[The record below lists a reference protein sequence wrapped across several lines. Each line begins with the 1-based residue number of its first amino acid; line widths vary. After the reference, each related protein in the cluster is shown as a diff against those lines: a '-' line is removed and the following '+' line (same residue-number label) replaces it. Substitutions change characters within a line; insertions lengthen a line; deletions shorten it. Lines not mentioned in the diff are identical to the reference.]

1 MPEPRE
7 LASRI
12 EEARTSAKL
21 LTQLTQ
27 STPPS
32 ELLQNDLIREFSDRC
47 QSASRSI
54 QAYMVAEN
62 PAPDNDTML
71 TLIETNDQL
80 ALAMSKHQRAVL
92 QARKTLGLGSESG
105 GVSPAL
111 SAQGDA
117 GFVPPPG
124 PPPATTKPAFPSRNQ
139 TPSPAP
145 PAREPV
151 ASSALGGP
159 SPPIPEKPEDPFR
172 DPAVNTAVTTTHNP
186 PFPQDKK
193 PPPADQ
199 YQERLGLEPYHP
211 GFNPTQSYMGRQDSA
226 VGKVTMTAAIPSPPL
241 AELEGEGHRSNVED
255 DEYGVS
261 PERKA
266 PIYRY

>member
-1 MPEPRE
+1 LTNAVKGPPGGPRTLNAPPFDPHSQNYFSRNHTNRRLPEPRE

-124 PPPATTKPAFPSRNQ
+124 PPPAP
-139 TPSPAP
+139 
-145 PAREPV
+145 
-151 ASSALGGP
+151 
-159 SPPIPEKPEDPFR
+159 
-172 DPAVNTAVTTTHNP
+172 
-186 PFPQDKK
+186 
-193 PPPADQ
+193 
-199 YQERLGLEPYHP
+199 
-211 GFNPTQSYMGRQDSA
+211 
-226 VGKVTMTAAIPSPPL
+226 
-241 AELEGEGHRSNVED
+241 
-255 DEYGVS
+255 
-261 PERKA
+261 
-266 PIYRY
+266 